1 MTKGALHPE
10 VFLDLN
16 NRLDSMRND
25 MLRLNPFPL
34 DIDGTYKA
42 ICTDGAYEAYLHA
55 KPYFQT
61 LFTRWDS
68 VNLSFRLSRP
78 VHCDAPASMLDFIV
92 NVHIRGEGI
101 FAPKP
106 PMFPRIYDHFPLLE
120 WAEKE
125 YNVRRQHARAR
136 AVVEELQTHCSSPRE
151 LHYMWPSIVALVP
164 KGNTKTVY
172 KRYGG
177 TTTRRNPAQQTID
190 EMNKGALAHVPYVP
204 PYLAQ
209 PMRDVATWIATY
221 NLIGAGDKPPLS
233 NHVTAE
239 LAGTHDFEDGSGFKY
254 NTP

>member
-1 MTKGALHPE
+1 MTTGALHPD
-10 VFLDLN
+10 VFNDVN

-42 ICTDGAYEAYLHA
+42 ICTPGAYEAYLHA

-61 LFTRWDS
+61 LFNRWDS
-68 VNLSFRLSRP
+68 TQLTFRLRLN
-78 VHCDAPASMLDFIV
+78 APAIFIV
-92 NVHIRGEGI
+92 SVHIKGEGI

-106 PMFPRIYDHFPLLE
+106 PMTPEVVDSYLIFE

-125 YNVRRQHARAR
+125 YNVWRQHARAR
-136 AVVEELQTHCSSPRE
+136 AVVEELQTHCCSPRDVR
-151 LHYMWPSIVALVP
+151 YMWPSIVALLP
-164 KGNTKTVY
+164 KGHTKTIY

-177 TTTRRNPAQQTID
+177 STQRRNPAQQTID
-190 EMNKGALAHVPYVP
+190 EMNKGAPSHVPYIP

-209 PMRDVATWIATY
+209 PMRDAATWIATY
-221 NLIGAGDKPPLS
+221 NLIGAGDKPPVSDRL
-233 NHVTAE
+233 TAE
-239 LAGTHDFEDGSGFKY
+239 LAGKFDFEEKGFKY

>member
-1 MTKGALHPE
+1 MTTGALHPD
-10 VFLDLN
+10 VFNDVN

-42 ICTDGAYEAYLHA
+42 VCTNGAYEAYLHA

-61 LFTRWDS
+61 LFSRWDS
-68 VNLSFRLSRP
+68 VQLSFRLRLN
-78 VHCDAPASMLDFIV
+78 APAIFIV
-92 NVHIRGEGI
+92 NVHITGEGM

-106 PMFPRIYDHFPLLE
+106 PMIPEVDNYLLFA

-125 YNVRRQHARAR
+125 YSVRRQHARAR

-151 LHYMWPSIVALVP
+151 LRYMWPSIVALMP
-164 KGNTKTVY
+164 KGHTKTVY

-177 TTTRRNPAQQTID
+177 AQLRRNPAQQMLD
-190 EMNKGALAHVPYVP
+190 EMSKGAPMNVPYIP
-204 PYLAQ
+204 PYLKQ
-209 PMRDVATWIATY
+209 PMADVATWIAAYT
-221 NLIGAGDKPPLS
+221 LIGAGDRPAVPAS
-233 NHVTAE
+233 ISAE
-239 LAGTHDFEDGSGFKY
+239 LAGKFDFEDEGGFKY